1 MREVYLDNNAT
12 TRPLPEVREAMM
24 RVLGEDFGNP
34 SSAHSAGDRVRGAM
48 VVAREA
54 VAMLVG
60 AEADQIVFMG
70 SGTEA
75 NNTVFYSVVQ
85 RAPTEKRVRIV
96 TTTVEHSSIVKM
108 CDYLGARGVEV
119 VSVPVDRCGQL
130 VWEALDEAVT
140 PDTDLVSVQW
150 VNNETGAI
158 LPVERIAQLCQ
169 SRGVLFHTDAAQAVG
184 KLPISVTES
193 PVDFLTF
200 TAHKFHGPQGVGA
213 LYVRSSKELL
223 PLLWGGS
230 QEGGLRPGTE
240 NVPGIIGMGT
250 AAQVRLD
257 RSKDV
262 QVLMASLR
270 DDFEQ
275 SVITKI
281 PDVEIN
287 SDPDVRVCNTTNLLF
302 RDVDGQALVAR
313 LDQDGVRCS
322 QSSACTNQRPEP
334 SYVLRAMGLS
344 ESEAYASIRFSFS
357 EFNTVEDVDEAVVH
371 LARLCEQ
378 LRRFSRRRLSL
389 IDFNHVNTS
398 LTEVK

>member
-12 TRPLPEVREAMM
+12 TKPLSEVREAMM
-24 RVLGEDFGNP
+24 RVMGEDFGNP
-34 SSAHSAGDRVRGAM
+34 SSAHSAGDQVREAM
-48 VVAREA
+48 VASREA
-54 VAMLVG
+54 VAQLVG

-75 NNTVFYSVVQ
+75 NNTVFNSVVQ
-85 RAPTEKRVRIV
+85 RAPTGKRVRIV

-108 CDYLGARGVEV
+108 CEYLGGKGVEI
-119 VSVPVDRCGQL
+119 VSVPVDRYGQ
-130 VWEALDEAVT
+130 VIWEALDEAVT

-158 LPVERIAQLCQ
+158 LPVEEIARLCQ

-184 KLPISVTES
+184 KLPVSVTEL

-200 TAHKFHGPQGVGA
+200 TAHKFHGPQGIGA

-230 QEGGLRPGTE
+230 QESGLRPGTE

-250 AAQVRLD
+250 AARL
-257 RSKDV
+257 RLERLKDV
-262 QVLMASLR
+262 QGLMASLR
-270 DDFEQ
+270 DRFEQ
-275 SVITKI
+275 SVIDRV

-287 SDPDVRVCNTTNLLF
+287 GDPDMRVCNTTNLLF

-313 LDQDGVRCS
+313 LDQEGIRCS

-357 EFNTVEDVDEAVVH
+357 EFNTVEDVDDAVVH

-389 IDFNHVNTS
+389 
-398 LTEVK
+398 LTGVG

>member
-12 TRPLPEVREAMM
+12 TKPLPEVREAMM

-34 SSAHSAGDRVRGAM
+34 SSAHSAGDRVREAM
-48 VVAREA
+48 VVARDS
-54 VAMLVG
+54 VAQLVG

-75 NNTVFYSVVQ
+75 NNTVFHSVVQ
-85 RAPTEKRVRIV
+85 RAPTGKRVRIV
-96 TTTVEHSSIVKM
+96 TTTVEHSSIIKM
-108 CDYLGARGVEV
+108 NDYLSARGVEV
-119 VSVPVDRCGQL
+119 VSVPMDRCGQL
-130 VWEALDEAVT
+130 VWEALNEAVT

-184 KLPISVTES
+184 KLPVSVIEL
-193 PVDFLTF
+193 PVDFLAF

-250 AAQVRLD
+250 AAQLRLE
-257 RSKDV
+257 RLENV
-262 QVLMASLR
+262 QGLMASLR

-275 SVITKI
+275 SVIDRV

-287 SDPDVRVCNTTNLLF
+287 GDPDMRVCNTTNLLF

-313 LDQDGVRCS
+313 LDQEGVRCS

-334 SYVLRAMGLS
+334 SYVLRAMGV
-344 ESEAYASIRFSFS
+344 SEAEAYSSVRFSFS
-357 EFNTVEDVDEAVVH
+357 EFNTVEDVDDVVAY

-378 LRRFSRRRLSL
+378 LRRFSRRRL
-389 IDFNHVNTS
+389 TS
-398 LTEVK
+398 LVEVG

>member
-1 MREVYLDNNAT
+1 MREVYSDNNAT

-24 RVLGEDFGNP
+24 GVLGESFGNP
-34 SSAHSAGDRVRGAM
+34 SSAHSAGDRVREAM
-48 VVAREA
+48 VASREA
-54 VAMLVG
+54 VAKLVG

-70 SGTEA
+70 SGTES
-75 NNTVFYSVVQ
+75 NNTVFNSVVQ
-85 RAPTEKRVRIV
+85 RAPTEKGIRIV

-108 CDYLGARGVEV
+108 NNYLSARGVEV

-130 VWEALDEAVT
+130 VWDVLDDAVT
-140 PDTDLVSVQW
+140 PNTDLVSVQW

-158 LPVERIAQLCQ
+158 LPVERIARLCQ

-184 KLPISVTES
+184 KLPVSVTDL

-213 LYVRSSKELL
+213 LYVRTSKGLL
-223 PLLWGGS
+223 PLLWGGP

-250 AAQVRLD
+250 AVQLRLE
-257 RSKDV
+257 RLEDV
-262 QVLMASLR
+262 QELMASLR

-275 SVITKI
+275 LVIAQI

-287 SDPDVRVCNTTNLLF
+287 GDPDMRVCNTTNLLF

-313 LDQDGVRCS
+313 LDQEGVRCS

-357 EFNTVEDVDEAVVH
+357 EFNTVEDVDETVVH

-378 LRRFSRRRLSL
+378 LRRFSRRRL
-389 IDFNHVNTS
+389 TS
-398 LTEVK
+398 LVEVG

>member
-12 TRPLPEVREAMM
+12 TRPLSEVREAMM

-34 SSAHSAGDRVRGAM
+34 SSAHSAGDRVREAM
-48 VVAREA
+48 VAAREA
-54 VAMLVG
+54 VAKLVG

-85 RAPTEKRVRIV
+85 RAPTGKRVRIV

-108 CDYLGARGVEV
+108 NDYLSARGVEV

-158 LPVERIAQLCQ
+158 LPIERVARLCQ
-169 SRGVLFHTDAAQAVG
+169 YRGVLFHTDAAQAVG
-184 KLPISVTES
+184 KLLVSVTEL

-213 LYVRSSKELL
+213 LYVRSSKGLL
-223 PLLWGGS
+223 PLLWGGP

-250 AAQVRLD
+250 AAQLRLD
-257 RSKDV
+257 RFKDV
-262 QVLMASLR
+262 KGLMASLR
-270 DDFEQ
+270 DHFEQ
-275 SVITKI
+275 SVIERVL
-281 PDVEIN
+281 DVEIN
-287 SDPDVRVCNTTNLLF
+287 GDPDMRVCNTTNLLF

-313 LDQDGVRCS
+313 LDQEGIRCS
-322 QSSACTNQRPEP
+322 QSSACTNQRPVP
-334 SYVLRAMGLS
+334 SYVLLAMGLS

-357 EFNTVEDVDEAVVH
+357 EFNTVEDVDDAVAH

-389 IDFNHVNTS
+389 
-398 LTEVK
+398 LAEVR

>member
-34 SSAHSAGDRVRGAM
+34 SSAHSAGDRVREEM

-54 VAMLVG
+54 VAKLVG
-60 AEADQIVFMG
+60 AESDQIVFMG

-75 NNTVFYSVVQ
+75 NNTVFNSVVQ
-85 RAPTEKRVRIV
+85 RAPIGKRVRIV

-108 CDYLGARGVEV
+108 NDYLGARGVEV

-130 VWEALDEAVT
+130 VREALDEAVT

-158 LPVERIAQLCQ
+158 LPVERIARLCQ

-184 KLPISVTES
+184 KLPVSITEL
-193 PVDFLTF
+193 PVDFLAF

-213 LYVRSSKELL
+213 LYMRSSRELL

-250 AAQVRLD
+250 AAQLRMERLE
-257 RSKDV
+257 DV
-262 QVLMASLR
+262 QGLMASLR

-275 SVITKI
+275 SVIDRV

-287 SDPDVRVCNTTNLLF
+287 GDSGMRVCNTTNLMF

-313 LDQDGVRCS
+313 LDQEGVRCS

-334 SYVLRAMGLS
+334 SYVLRTMGLS

-357 EFNTVEDVDEAVVH
+357 EFNTVEDVDDAVAH
-371 LARLCEQ
+371 LAQLCEQ
-378 LRRFSRRRLSL
+378 LRRFSRRRLSRL
-389 IDFNHVNTS
+389 A
-398 LTEVK
+398 EVG

>member
-24 RVLGEDFGNP
+24 RVLGENFGNP
-34 SSAHSAGDRVRGAM
+34 SSAHSAGDRVREAM
-48 VVAREA
+48 VVARDS
-54 VAMLVG
+54 VAQLVG

-75 NNTVFYSVVQ
+75 NNTVFHSVFQ
-85 RAPTEKRVRIV
+85 RAPTGKRVRIV
-96 TTTVEHSSIVKM
+96 TTTVEHSSIIKM
-108 CDYLGARGVEV
+108 NDYLSVRGVEV

-130 VWEALDEAVT
+130 VWEALDEAIT

-158 LPVERIAQLCQ
+158 LPVGRIAQLCQ

-184 KLPISVTES
+184 KLPVSVTEL

-200 TAHKFHGPQGVGA
+200 TAHKFHGPQGIGA

-223 PLLWGGS
+223 PLLWGGP

-250 AAQVRLD
+250 AAQVRLE
-257 RSKDV
+257 RLKDV
-262 QVLMASLR
+262 QGLMASLR
-270 DDFEQ
+270 DHFEQ
-275 SVITKI
+275 SVIAQI

-287 SDPDVRVCNTTNLLF
+287 GDSDMRVCNTTNLLF
-302 RDVDGQALVAR
+302 QDVDGQALVAR
-313 LDQDGVRCS
+313 LDQEGVRCS

-334 SYVLRAMGLS
+334 SYVLRAMGV
-344 ESEAYASIRFSFS
+344 SEAEAYSSVRFSFS
-357 EFNTVEDVDEAVVH
+357 EFNTVEDIDDAVVH
-371 LARLCEQ
+371 LAELCKQ
-378 LRRFSRRRLSL
+378 LRRFSRRRLTFL
-389 IDFNHVNTS
+389 V
-398 LTEVK
+398 EVG

>member
-12 TRPLPEVREAMM
+12 TRPFPEVREAMM
-24 RVLGEDFGNP
+24 GVLGEDFGNP
-34 SSAHSAGDRVRGAM
+34 SSAHSAGDRVREAM
-48 VVAREA
+48 VSAREA
-54 VAMLVG
+54 VAQLVG
-60 AEADQIVFMG
+60 AEPDQIVFMG

-75 NNTVFYSVVQ
+75 NNTVFNSVVQ
-85 RAPTEKRVRIV
+85 RAPTGKRVRIV

-130 VWEALDEAVT
+130 VWEALDEAIT

-158 LPVERIAQLCQ
+158 LPVEEIARLCQ
-169 SRGVLFHTDAAQAVG
+169 SRGVLFHIDAAQAVG

-200 TAHKFHGPQGVGA
+200 TAHKFHGPQGIGA
-213 LYVRSSKELL
+213 LYVRSPKGLL
-223 PLLWGGS
+223 SLLWGGS

-250 AAQVRLD
+250 AAQVRLE
-257 RSKDV
+257 RLKDV
-262 QVLMASLR
+262 QGLMASLR
-270 DDFEQ
+270 DNFEQ
-275 SVITKI
+275 SVIDRV

-287 SDPDVRVCNTTNLLF
+287 GNPNMRVCNTTNLLF
-302 RDVDGQALVAR
+302 RNVDGQALVAR
-313 LDQDGVRCS
+313 LDQEGVRCS

-344 ESEAYASIRFSFS
+344 EAEAYASIRFSFS
-357 EFNTVEDVDEAVVH
+357 EFNTIEDVDETVAY

-378 LRRFSRRRLSL
+378 LRRFSQRRLSRL
-389 IDFNHVNTS
+389 A
-398 LTEVK
+398 EVG

>member
-12 TRPLPEVREAMM
+12 TKPLPEVREAMM
-24 RVLGEDFGNP
+24 RVMGENFGNP
-34 SSAHSAGDRVRGAM
+34 SSAHSAGDRVREEM
-48 VVAREA
+48 VAAREA
-54 VAMLVG
+54 VANLVG

-75 NNTVFYSVVQ
+75 NNTVFNSVVQ
-85 RAPTEKRVRIV
+85 RAQTGKRVRIV

-108 CDYLGARGVEV
+108 NDYLSARGVEV
-119 VSVPVDRCGQL
+119 VSVPVDGFGQL
-130 VWEALDEAVT
+130 DWEVLDKAVT

-184 KLPISVTES
+184 KLPVSVTEL
-193 PVDFLTF
+193 PVDFLVF

-213 LYVRSSKELL
+213 LYVRSSKEML

-250 AAQVRLD
+250 AAQLRLE
-257 RSKDV
+257 RLENV
-262 QVLMASLR
+262 QGLMASLR

-275 SVITKI
+275 AVLDRV
-281 PDVEIN
+281 PDAEIN
-287 SDPDVRVCNTTNLLF
+287 GDPDMRVCNTTNLMF

-313 LDQDGVRCS
+313 LDQEGVRCS

-344 ESEAYASIRFSFS
+344 EAEAYASIRFSFS
-357 EFNTVEDVDEAVVH
+357 EFNTVEDVDDAVAH

-378 LRRFSRRRLSL
+378 LRKFSRRRLSPL
-389 IDFNHVNTS
+389 A
-398 LTEVK
+398 EVG

>member
-24 RVLGEDFGNP
+24 RVLGENFGNP
-34 SSAHSAGDRVRGAM
+34 SSAHSAGDRVRESM
-48 VVAREA
+48 VAAREA
-54 VAMLVG
+54 VAQLVG
-60 AEADQIVFMG
+60 VEADQIVFMG

-75 NNTVFYSVVQ
+75 NNTVFNSVVQ
-85 RAPTEKRVRIV
+85 RAKKKWVRIV

-108 CDYLGARGVEV
+108 NDYLSARGVEV

-130 VWEALDEAVT
+130 VWEALAEAVT

-158 LPVERIAQLCQ
+158 LPVERIAWLCQ

-184 KLPISVTES
+184 KLPVSATEL
-193 PVDFLTF
+193 PVNFLTF
-200 TAHKFHGPQGVGA
+200 TAHKFHGPQGIGA

-240 NVPGIIGMGT
+240 NMPGIIGMGT
-250 AAQVRLD
+250 AAKLRLE
-257 RSKDV
+257 RLEDV
-262 QVLMASLR
+262 QAMMDSLR

-275 SVITKI
+275 AVLDRV

-287 SDPDVRVCNTTNLLF
+287 GDPDMRVCNTTNLLF

-313 LDQDGVRCS
+313 LDQEGVRCS

-344 ESEAYASIRFSFS
+344 EAEAYASIRFSFS
-357 EFNTVEDVDEAVVH
+357 EFNTVEDVDDAVAH

-378 LRRFSRRRLSL
+378 LRRFSRRRLSPL
-389 IDFNHVNTS
+389 A
-398 LTEVK
+398 EVG

>member
-12 TRPLPEVREAMM
+12 TRPLPEVREAMI
-24 RVLGEDFGNP
+24 RVMSEDFGNP
-34 SSAHSAGDRVRGAM
+34 SSAHSAGDRVREAM
-48 VVAREA
+48 VVARDS
-54 VAMLVG
+54 VAQLVG
-60 AEADQIVFMG
+60 AESDQIVFMG

-75 NNTVFYSVVQ
+75 NNTVFNSVVQ
-85 RAPTEKRVRIV
+85 RAPTGKRVRIV

-108 CDYLGARGVEV
+108 NDYLSARGVEV
-119 VSVPVDRCGQL
+119 VSVPVDCCGQL
-130 VWEALDEAVT
+130 VWEALDQAVT

-184 KLPISVTES
+184 KLPVSVTEL

-200 TAHKFHGPQGVGA
+200 TAHKFHGPQGIGA

-250 AAQVRLD
+250 AAQLRLK
-257 RSKDV
+257 RLEDV
-262 QVLMASLR
+262 QELMASLR
-270 DDFEQ
+270 DHFEQ
-275 SVITKI
+275 GVLDSV

-287 SDPDVRVCNTTNLLF
+287 GDPDMRVCNTTNLLF

-313 LDQDGVRCS
+313 LDQEGIRCS

-357 EFNTVEDVDEAVVH
+357 EFNTVEDVDDAVAH

-389 IDFNHVNTS
+389 
-398 LTEVK
+398 LTGVG

>member
-24 RVLGEDFGNP
+24 GAMGEDFGNP
-34 SSAHSAGDRVRGAM
+34 SSAHSAGDRVREEM

-54 VAMLVG
+54 VANLVG

-75 NNTVFYSVVQ
+75 NNTIFNSVVQ
-85 RAPTEKRVRIV
+85 RAPKGKRVRIV

-119 VSVPVDRCGQL
+119 VSIPVDRCGQL
-130 VWEALDEAVT
+130 VWDKFAEAVT

-184 KLPISVTES
+184 KLPISVTELT
-193 PVDFLTF
+193 VDFLTF

-213 LYVRSSKELL
+213 LYVRASKGLL

-250 AAQVRLD
+250 AAKLRLN
-257 RSKDV
+257 RLKDV
-262 QVLMASLR
+262 QGFMASLR
-270 DDFEQ
+270 DHFEQ
-275 SVITKI
+275 SVITQI

-287 SDPDVRVCNTTNLLF
+287 GDPDMRVCNTTNLLF
-302 RDVDGQALVAR
+302 RGVDGQALVAR
-313 LDQDGVRCS
+313 LDQEGVRCS

-357 EFNTVEDVDEAVVH
+357 EFNTVEDVDDAVVH

-378 LRRFSRRRLSL
+378 LRRFSRRRLTL
-389 IDFNHVNTS
+389 
-398 LTEVK
+398 LAEVG

>member
-34 SSAHSAGDRVRGAM
+34 SSAHSAGDRVREAM
-48 VVAREA
+48 VASREA
-54 VAMLVG
+54 VAKLVG
-60 AEADQIVFMG
+60 AESDQIVFMG
-70 SGTEA
+70 SGTET
-75 NNTVFYSVVQ
+75 NNTVFNSVVQ
-85 RAPTEKRVRIV
+85 RAPRGKRVRIV

-108 CDYLGARGVEV
+108 CDYLSARGVEV
-119 VSVPVDRCGQL
+119 VSVPVDRCGLL

-158 LPVERIAQLCQ
+158 LPVERIARLCQ

-184 KLPISVTES
+184 KLPVSVIEL

-223 PLLWGGS
+223 PLFWGGS

-250 AAQVRLD
+250 AAQLRLE
-257 RSKDV
+257 RLEDV
-262 QVLMASLR
+262 QGLMASFR
-270 DDFEQ
+270 DHFEQ
-275 SVITKI
+275 SVIAQI

-287 SDPDVRVCNTTNLLF
+287 GDPDMRICNTTNLLF

-313 LDQDGVRCS
+313 LDQEGVRCS

-344 ESEAYASIRFSFS
+344 EAEAYASIRFSFS
-357 EFNTVEDVDEAVVH
+357 EFNTVEDVDETVTH

-389 IDFNHVNTS
+389 
-398 LTEVK
+398 LAEVG

>member
-24 RVLGEDFGNP
+24 RVMGEDFGNP
-34 SSAHSAGDRVRGAM
+34 SSAHSAGDRVREEMGA
-48 VVAREA
+48 AREA
-54 VAMLVG
+54 VANLVG

-75 NNTVFYSVVQ
+75 NNTIFYSVVQ
-85 RAPTEKRVRIV
+85 RAQTGKRVRIV

-108 CDYLGARGVEV
+108 NDYLSARGVEV
-119 VSVPVDRCGQL
+119 VSVPVDGFGQL
-130 VWEALDEAVT
+130 DWEALDEAVT

-158 LPVERIAQLCQ
+158 LPVERIARLCQ

-184 KLPISVTES
+184 KLPVSVTEL
-193 PVDFLTF
+193 PVDFLVF
-200 TAHKFHGPQGVGA
+200 SAHKFHGPQGIGA
-213 LYVRSSKELL
+213 LYVRSSKGLL

-250 AAQVRLD
+250 AAQLRLD
-257 RSKDV
+257 RLKDV
-262 QVLMASLR
+262 QGLMASLR
-270 DDFEQ
+270 DRFEQ
-275 SVITKI
+275 SVITQI

-287 SDPDVRVCNTTNLLF
+287 GDPDMRVCNTTNLIF
-302 RDVDGQALVAR
+302 RDVDGQALVAQ
-313 LDQDGVRCS
+313 LDQEGVRCS

-344 ESEAYASIRFSFS
+344 EAEAYASIRFSFS
-357 EFNTVEDVDEAVVH
+357 EFNTVEDIDETVAH

-389 IDFNHVNTS
+389 
-398 LTEVK
+398 LAEVG

>member
-34 SSAHSAGDRVRGAM
+34 SSAHSAGDRVREEM

-54 VAMLVG
+54 VAKLVG
-60 AEADQIVFMG
+60 AESDQIVFMG

-75 NNTVFYSVVQ
+75 NNTVFNSVVQ

-108 CDYLGARGVEV
+108 NDYLGARGVEV

-158 LPVERIAQLCQ
+158 LPVERIARLCQ

-184 KLPISVTES
+184 KLPISVTELT
-193 PVDFLTF
+193 VDFLAF
-200 TAHKFHGPQGVGA
+200 TAHKFHGPQGIGA
-213 LYVRSSKELL
+213 LYVRSSKGLL

-250 AAQVRLD
+250 AAQLRLD
-257 RSKDV
+257 RLEDV
-262 QVLMASLR
+262 QGLMASLR
-270 DDFEQ
+270 DYFEQ
-275 SVITKI
+275 
-281 PDVEIN
+281 
-287 SDPDVRVCNTTNLLF
+287 
-302 RDVDGQALVAR
+302 
-313 LDQDGVRCS
+313 
-322 QSSACTNQRPEP
+322 
-334 SYVLRAMGLS
+334 
-344 ESEAYASIRFSFS
+344 
-357 EFNTVEDVDEAVVH
+357 AVH
-371 LARLCEQ
+371 
-378 LRRFSRRRLSL
+378 
-389 IDFNHVNTS
+389 
-398 LTEVK
+398 

>member
-12 TRPLPEVREAMM
+12 TKPLPEVREAMM

-34 SSAHSAGDRVRGAM
+34 SSAHSAGDRVREAM
-48 VVAREA
+48 VAAREA
-54 VAMLVG
+54 VAKLVG

-75 NNTVFYSVVQ
+75 NNTVFNSVVH
-85 RAPTEKRVRIV
+85 RAKKKQVRIV

-130 VWEALDEAVT
+130 AWEALDEAVT
-140 PDTDLVSVQW
+140 PSTDLVSVQW

-158 LPVERIAQLCQ
+158 LPVEEIARLCQ

-184 KLPISVTES
+184 KLPVSVTEL

-223 PLLWGGS
+223 PLLWGGP

-250 AAQVRLD
+250 AAKLRLD
-257 RSKDV
+257 RFEDV
-262 QVLMASLR
+262 QGLMASLR
-270 DDFEQ
+270 DHFEQ
-275 SVITKI
+275 SVIDRV

-287 SDPDVRVCNTTNLLF
+287 GDPDMRVCNTTNLLF

-313 LDQDGVRCS
+313 LDQEGVRCS

-357 EFNTVEDVDEAVVH
+357 EFNTIEDVDNAVVH

-378 LRRFSRRRLSL
+378 LRRFRRRRLSRL
-389 IDFNHVNTS
+389 A
-398 LTEVK
+398 EVG

>member
-12 TRPLPEVREAMM
+12 TKPLPEVREAMM

-34 SSAHSAGDRVRGAM
+34 SSAHSAGDRVREAM
-48 VVAREA
+48 VPAREA
-54 VAMLVG
+54 VAKLVG

-75 NNTVFYSVVQ
+75 NNTVFHSVVQ
-85 RAPTEKRVRIV
+85 RAPTGKRVRIV
-96 TTTVEHSSIVKM
+96 TTTVEHSSIIKM
-108 CDYLGARGVEV
+108 NDYLSARGVEV

-130 VWEALDEAVT
+130 VWEALNEAVT

-158 LPVERIAQLCQ
+158 LPVEQIARLCQ

-184 KLPISVTES
+184 KLPVSVTEL

-213 LYVRSSKELL
+213 LYVRSSKGLL
-223 PLLWGGS
+223 PLLWGGP
-230 QEGGLRPGTE
+230 QEGGLRSGTE

-250 AAQVRLD
+250 AAQLRLD
-257 RSKDV
+257 RLEDV
-262 QVLMASLR
+262 QELMASLR

-275 SVITKI
+275 AVLDRV

-287 SDPDVRVCNTTNLLF
+287 GDPDMRVCNTTNLLF

-313 LDQDGVRCS
+313 LDQEGVRCS

-334 SYVLRAMGLS
+334 SYVLRAMGV
-344 ESEAYASIRFSFS
+344 SEAEAYSSVRFSFS
-357 EFNTVEDVDEAVVH
+357 EFNTVEDVDDVVAY

-378 LRRFSRRRLSL
+378 LRRFSRRRL
-389 IDFNHVNTS
+389 TS
-398 LTEVK
+398 LVEVG

>member
-1 MREVYLDNNAT
+1 MQEVYLDNNAT

-34 SSAHSAGDRVRGAM
+34 SSAHSAGDRVREAM
-48 VVAREA
+48 VAARDS
-54 VAMLVG
+54 VVQLVG
-60 AEADQIVFMG
+60 AESDQIVFMG

-75 NNTVFYSVVQ
+75 NNTVFHSVVQ
-85 RAPTEKRVRIV
+85 RAPTGKRVRIV

-108 CDYLGARGVEV
+108 NDYLSARGVEV

-130 VWEALDEAVT
+130 VWDALDEAVT

-158 LPVERIAQLCQ
+158 LPIERVARLCQ
-169 SRGVLFHTDAAQAVG
+169 SRGVLFHTDAAQAIG
-184 KLPISVTES
+184 KLPISVTEL

-213 LYVRSSKELL
+213 LYVRSPKELL

-250 AAQVRLD
+250 AVQLRLE
-257 RSKDV
+257 RLEDV
-262 QVLMASLR
+262 QELMASLR
-270 DDFEQ
+270 DRFEQ
-275 SVITKI
+275 SVIDRV

-287 SDPDVRVCNTTNLLF
+287 GDPDMRICNTTNLLF

-313 LDQDGVRCS
+313 LDQEGVRCS

-344 ESEAYASIRFSFS
+344 EVEAYASIRFSFS

-378 LRRFSRRRLSL
+378 LRRFNRRRLSL
-389 IDFNHVNTS
+389 
-398 LTEVK
+398 LAEVG

>member
-24 RVLGEDFGNP
+24 GILGEDFGNP
-34 SSAHSAGDRVRGAM
+34 SSVHSAGDRVREAM
-48 VVAREA
+48 VASRDA
-54 VAMLVG
+54 VAELVG

-75 NNTVFYSVVQ
+75 NNTVFNSVVQ
-85 RAPTEKRVRIV
+85 RAPMGKRVRIV
-96 TTTVEHSSIVKM
+96 TTAVEHSSIAKM
-108 CDYLGARGVEV
+108 CDYLSARGVEI

-130 VWEALDEAVT
+130 VWEELDEAVT

-158 LPVERIAQLCQ
+158 LPVEEIARLCQ

-184 KLPISVTES
+184 KLPVSVTEL
-193 PVDFLTF
+193 PVDFLAF

-213 LYVRSSKELL
+213 LYVRSSKGLL

-250 AAQVRLD
+250 AAKLRLE
-257 RSKDV
+257 RLKDV
-262 QVLMASLR
+262 QGFMASLR

-275 SVITKI
+275 AVLDRV

-287 SDPDVRVCNTTNLLF
+287 GDPNMRVCNATNLLF

-313 LDQDGVRCS
+313 LDQEGVRCS

-344 ESEAYASIRFSFS
+344 EAEAYASIRFSFS
-357 EFNTVEDVDEAVVH
+357 EFNTVEDVDDAVTH
-371 LARLCEQ
+371 LAQLCEQ

>member
-34 SSAHSAGDRVRGAM
+34 SSAHSAGDRVREAM
-48 VVAREA
+48 VAAREA

-75 NNTVFYSVVQ
+75 NNTVFNSVVQ
-85 RAPTEKRVRIV
+85 RAPTGKRVRIV

-108 CDYLGARGVEV
+108 NDYLSARGVEV

-130 VWEALDEAVT
+130 VWKALDEAVT

-158 LPVERIAQLCQ
+158 LPVERIALLCQ
-169 SRGVLFHTDAAQAVG
+169 SRGVLFLTDAAQAVG
-184 KLPISVTES
+184 KLPVSVTEL
-193 PVDFLTF
+193 PIDFLTF

-230 QEGGLRPGTE
+230 QEGGLRPGTQ

-250 AAQVRLD
+250 AAKLRLD
-257 RSKDV
+257 RLEDV

-270 DDFEQ
+270 DHFER
-275 SVITKI
+275 SVITQI

-287 SDPDVRVCNTTNLLF
+287 GDPDVRVCNTTNLLF
-302 RDVDGQALVAR
+302 RNVDGQALVAR
-313 LDQDGVRCS
+313 LDQEGVRCS

-357 EFNTVEDVDEAVVH
+357 EFNTAVDVDEAVVH

-378 LRRFSRRRLSL
+378 LRRFSRRQLSL
-389 IDFNHVNTS
+389 
-398 LTEVK
+398 LAEVG

>member
-12 TRPLPEVREAMM
+12 TKPLSEVREAMM
-24 RVLGEDFGNP
+24 RVLDEDFGNP
-34 SSAHSAGDRVRGAM
+34 SSAHSAGDRVREAI
-48 VVAREA
+48 VTSREDVAK
-54 VAMLVG
+54 LVG

-75 NNTVFYSVVQ
+75 NNTVFNSVVQ
-85 RAPTEKRVRIV
+85 RAPTGKRVRIV
-96 TTTVEHSSIVKM
+96 TTTVEHSSIMKM
-108 CDYLGARGVEV
+108 CDYLNARGVEV

-130 VWEALDEAVT
+130 IWEALDEAVT
-140 PDTDLVSVQW
+140 SDTDLVSVQW

-158 LPVERIAQLCQ
+158 LSAERIARLCQ

-184 KLPISVTES
+184 KLPVSVTEL

-200 TAHKFHGPQGVGA
+200 TAHKFHGPQGIGA
-213 LYVRSSKELL
+213 LYVRSSKGLL
-223 PLLWGGS
+223 PLLWGGP

-250 AAQVRLD
+250 AAQLRLE
-257 RSKDV
+257 RLEDV
-262 QVLMASLR
+262 QGLMASLR
-270 DDFEQ
+270 DHFEQ
-275 SVITKI
+275 SVIDRV
-281 PDVEIN
+281 PDVEVN
-287 SDPDVRVCNTTNLLF
+287 GDPDMRVCNTTNLLF

-313 LDQDGVRCS
+313 LDQEGVRCS

-357 EFNTVEDVDEAVVH
+357 EFNTVEDVDETVAH

-389 IDFNHVNTS
+389 
-398 LTEVK
+398 LTGVG

>member
-24 RVLGEDFGNP
+24 GVLGEDFGNP
-34 SSAHSAGDRVRGAM
+34 SSAHSAGDRVREAM
-48 VVAREA
+48 VASREA
-54 VAMLVG
+54 VAQLVG
-60 AEADQIVFMG
+60 AESDQIVFMG

-75 NNTVFYSVVQ
+75 NNTVFNSVVQ
-85 RAPTEKRVRIV
+85 RAQAGKRVRIV

-108 CDYLGARGVEV
+108 NDYLSARGVEV

-158 LPVERIAQLCQ
+158 LPVERIVHLCQ

-184 KLPISVTES
+184 KLPVSVTEL
-193 PVDFLTF
+193 PVDFLAF
-200 TAHKFHGPQGVGA
+200 TAHKFHGPQGIGA

-240 NVPGIIGMGT
+240 NLPGIIGMGT
-250 AAQVRLD
+250 AARL
-257 RSKDV
+257 RSERLKDV
-262 QVLMASLR
+262 QGLMVSLR
-270 DDFEQ
+270 DRFEQ
-275 SVITKI
+275 SVIAQI
-281 PDVEIN
+281 SDVEIN
-287 SDPDVRVCNTTNLLF
+287 GDPDMRVCNTTNLLF

-313 LDQDGVRCS
+313 LDQEGVRCS

-334 SYVLRAMGLS
+334 SYVLQAMGLS

-357 EFNTVEDVDEAVVH
+357 EFNTVEDVDETVAH
-371 LARLCEQ
+371 LAQLCEQ

-398 LTEVK
+398 LAEG

>member
-34 SSAHSAGDRVRGAM
+34 SSAHSAGDRVREAM
-48 VVAREA
+48 VVARDS
-54 VAMLVG
+54 VAQLVG
-60 AEADQIVFMG
+60 AESDQIVFMG
-70 SGTEA
+70 SGTES
-75 NNTVFYSVVQ
+75 NNTVFNSIVQ
-85 RAPTEKRVRIV
+85 RAPMEKRVRIV
-96 TTTVEHSSIVKM
+96 TTTVEHSSIVQM
-108 CDYLGARGVEV
+108 NDYLSARGVEV

-140 PDTDLVSVQW
+140 PDTDLVSMQW

-158 LPVERIAQLCQ
+158 LPVERIARLCQ

-184 KLPISVTES
+184 KLPVAVTEV

-200 TAHKFHGPQGVGA
+200 TAHKFHGPQGIGA

-223 PLLWGGS
+223 PLLWGGP

-240 NVPGIIGMGT
+240 NMPGIIGMGT
-250 AAQVRLD
+250 AAQLRLD
-257 RSKDV
+257 RLENV
-262 QVLMASLR
+262 QVFMASLR
-270 DDFEQ
+270 DRFEQ

-287 SDPDVRVCNTTNLLF
+287 GDPDMRVCNATNLLF

-313 LDQDGVRCS
+313 LDQEGIRCS

-357 EFNTVEDVDEAVVH
+357 EFNTVEDVDETVAH

-389 IDFNHVNTS
+389 
-398 LTEVK
+398 LAEVG